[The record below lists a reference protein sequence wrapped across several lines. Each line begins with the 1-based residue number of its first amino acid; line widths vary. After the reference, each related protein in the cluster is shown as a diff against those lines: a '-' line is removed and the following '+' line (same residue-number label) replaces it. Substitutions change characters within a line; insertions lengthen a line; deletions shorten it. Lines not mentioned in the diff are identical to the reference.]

1 PTAVIMAGVMLLRHL
16 GEHEA
21 ARRITK
27 AVEQV
32 VKDGR
37 QVTPDLNPSAHAGT
51 VEMGKAI
58 VEAMAFL
65 P

>member
-1 PTAVIMAGVMLLRHL
+1 VIMAGVMLLRHL

-21 ARRITK
+21 AQRITH

-32 VKDGR
+32 VHEGKY
-37 QVTPDLNPSAHAGT
+37 VTPDLNPQSSAGT

-58 VEAMAFL
+58 VEAMA
-65 P
+65 

>member
-37 QVTPDLNPSAHAGT
+37 QVTPDLNPSAQAGT

-58 VEAMAFL
+58 VEAME
-65 P
+65 